1 MNLSIAIPNSSL
13 IDETN
18 KVDKTRKISKI
29 ARACAIFNV
38 REIYIYR
45 DSTGNESDSVLLS
58 TLLKYLETPQY
69 FRKQMFPKMNVL
81 KFAGV
86 LQPLKLPHHSTIS
99 NPKLI
104 KIGDIRDGLVLNY
117 KGRKYV
123 DVGIGKLIP
132 YFGKKGSGIRI
143 IIQITKISPKFS
155 IKEISREQIKEYWG
169 YKVSEGMKLYSLLSS
184 WNDTII
190 LTTKHGKIFTKSD
203 AEEYKKLKKP
213 ILVVFGSPKK
223 GIHEILGDIK
233 KIQNCATINFF
244 PNQATETVRLD
255 EAILGTLSILNIFSI
270 NYT

>member
-45 DSTGNESDSVLLS
+45 DSTGNKTDSILLS

-86 LQPLKLPHHSTIS
+86 LQPLKLPHHITTS
-99 NPKLI
+99 NLKLI
-104 KIGDIRDGLVLNY
+104 KVGDIRDGLVLNY
-117 KGRKYV
+117 KGKKYV
-123 DVGIGKLIP
+123 DIGINKLVP
-132 YFGKKGSGIRI
+132 YFGNKESGIRT
-143 IIQITKISPKFS
+143 IIQITKILPKFS
-155 IKEISREQIKEYWG
+155 IKEIPREQVKEYWG
-169 YKVSEGMKLYSLLSS
+169 YKVSEGMKLHSLLSS
-184 WNDTII
+184 WNGTII
-190 LTTKHGKIFTKSD
+190 LTTKHGKIFTKSN
-203 AEEYKKLKKP
+203 AEEYKKLNKH

-233 KIQNCATINFF
+233 KIQNCASINFF